1 LPRRFAPRND
11 KWNKI
16 GGAKMEDGA
25 KFQLLFAKK
34 HGSGR
39 IGISVGFRLNLPCHN
54 IRRERLM
61 KYQKNVTVLIVCIV
75 LLALSLTNPANGSD
89 IPGAPGFRHAQDF
102 AEQSVRQAL
111 VEQGQF
117 IQIPGP
123 NPIIRTGPKGAW
135 DEVMLEASDA
145 FRDVGTYYFYYH
157 AIGRGDEN
165 EENGPGYQV
174 GVASSKHPLGPFK
187 KHGAGP
193 VLKVGPKGSWD
204 GGDVAC
210 AMVLK
215 DGNEDEPKYYMWYSA
230 GGSHEGDV
238 WGVGLAMADNPL
250 GPWKK
255 YEGNPV
261 IEDFGYVGGVVK
273 VDGKYRLYSAYPISW
288 HGYKGDYSPLAVAL
302 ADSPEG
308 PWEKYEGNP
317 LMTKGNPGN
326 WDDGGISEAE
336 VLFHNGMYHMFYGG
350 TEYHGPRVESVGYA
364 YSFDGFEWYKYGQN
378 PVAFRQANPNAAA
391 FAEVHAIIE
400 PPFVYLYHTLRPEHH
415 NGRSF
420 PWVEDLGVQVLV
432 TETPF
437 SFDMPVLNLDSL
449 EPSKTTKL
457 ADCPPVCLASVAK
470 VSLTA
475 ECTYDKK
482 ATMPIRLHVRS
493 STDGLSYD
501 TTDLTLFDND
511 FIEGKTAR
519 KTLDL
524 NTNVRFIKVIVENLD
539 RSKAASDVKIIASL
553 SG

>member
-1 LPRRFAPRND
+1 
-11 KWNKI
+11 
-16 GGAKMEDGA
+16 
-25 KFQLLFAKK
+25 
-34 HGSGR
+34 
-39 IGISVGFRLNLPCHN
+39 
-54 IRRERLM
+54 M
-61 KYQKNVTVLIVCIV
+61 KYQKSLKAPAVCIV
-75 LLALSLTNPANGSD
+75 LLALVFANPAGGGN
-89 IPGAPGFRHAQDF
+89 DF
-102 AEQSVRQAL
+102 ADVSIRQVLIEQTN
-111 VEQGQF
+111 F

-123 NPIIRTGPKGAW
+123 NPIIRTGAKGAW

-157 AIGRGDEN
+157 AIGRNDGDQED
-165 EENGPGYQV
+165 GPGYQV
-174 GVASSKHPLGPFK
+174 GVASSDHPLGPFK

-215 DGNEDEPKYYMWYSA
+215 DGNEDEPRYYMWYSA

-238 WGVGLAMADNPL
+238 WGIGLATAKHPL

-255 YEGNPV
+255 HEGNPV
-261 IEDFGYVGGVVK
+261 IKDFGYIGGVVK

-288 HGYKGDYSPLAVAL
+288 RGYKGDYSPLAVAIG
-302 ADSPEG
+302 DKPEG
-308 PWEKYEGNP
+308 PFTKYEGNP
-317 LMTKGNPGN
+317 LMRKGAKGD

-336 VLFHNGMYHMFYGG
+336 VLFHNGMFHMFYGG

-364 YSFDGFEWYKYGQN
+364 YSFDGFKWYKYGQN
-378 PVAFRQANPNAAA
+378 PVARRQANPNAAA

-415 NGRSF
+415 NGDDY

-432 TETPF
+432 TEAPF
-437 SFDMPVLNLDSL
+437 SLEMPVLGVESL
-449 EPSKTTKL
+449 GAGKTTKL
-457 ADCPPVCLASVAK
+457 VDCPPVSLANVAG
-470 VSLTA
+470 VSLTV
-475 ECTYDKK
+475 ECAYSKK

-493 STDGLSYD
+493 SADGLKYD

-511 FIEGKTAR
+511 FIAGKTAQ

-524 NTNVRFIKVIVENLD
+524 NTNVRFIKVIIENLD
-539 RSKAASDVKIIASL
+539 RSRAASDIKVIASL